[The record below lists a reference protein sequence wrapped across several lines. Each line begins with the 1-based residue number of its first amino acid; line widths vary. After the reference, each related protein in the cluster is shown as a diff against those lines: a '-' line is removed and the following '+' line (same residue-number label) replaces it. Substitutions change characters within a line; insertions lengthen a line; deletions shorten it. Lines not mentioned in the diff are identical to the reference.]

1 MALAELYLTDGTKL
15 VNLLQ
20 GNQSGAGIGLQK
32 VRFGRPQR
40 EADSIFANMYK
51 TVTETYSLTIT
62 GKTADETIAQQR
74 ALDGLLVQAEN
85 YFKGSAETGLVW
97 LVSRAANETNP
108 RYAIVFGGGVADYD
122 DLYGQPFAT
131 PLAPTM
137 RDLDLALERSAW
149 LANPPTAPACKAINN
164 AVAWQNYLST
174 FTSRAGVTNGRGLYT
189 VKANGYMF
197 AGYDGVIAV
206 SSNSGATWGTSKALS
221 AGNVAQQFIVANG
234 KLYAAVNRGAGGN
247 ADSGIWSATLT
258 GGTWTQELS
267 GSNSY
272 SFAILP
278 DGRLICGGISVI
290 RVLPAG
296 GGSWAT
302 YTAGLQGPVRALTVT
317 ATGAVI
323 AGDQYDLWRQPRGS
337 AFFTLIS
344 SATSV
349 GPYGYALTVGSRIFV
364 VGDGTGVN
372 LSLDDGVTFQTVLA
386 TVARTVFYSATKGK
400 YYAAFDAGLYTS
412 IDGGI
417 TWAQDPATGAVVA
430 APFGEVTEN
439 NAGSI
444 FYIDA
449 SHIYERSTATVLSGP
464 QSASCAT
471 PVYVGNRSD
480 SAMLQTI
487 MVFDNSPTGYTV
499 LGGNVDT
506 VNSSA
511 LFPSTMALV
520 DSLYLGFLD
529 PQTNTPLPNAIYFN
543 ITKSNKTTG
552 ITWEYWRG
560 FWDTIP
566 QTVDTTQQLKRSGVL
581 SFPPPSDWA
590 TVAVNGVTAYWIRAR
605 LSSIGSITAPPEA
618 NNIYAIA
625 RPYVEVTG
633 VKGDIPALAQLKITN
648 ANDGGSGNNFT
659 QTNTLRVGL
668 RSMDRGATFD
678 PYMAPGFVDAI
689 PAYDLGSGLGVQDP
703 SKAGGGFYIHNTV
716 NVGSYNHAAY
726 FTPRGY
732 LRDYYGTYRAYLR
745 YAFYGTNQAVSLKLI
760 LRNFTQGLSNTGDEK
775 VLSTVVSTVGVS
787 RLLDMGQFTIGIQ
800 DFLDT
805 DETGNSFYFDLYSK
819 ATASSQT
826 VDIFEL
832 ILMPIDEWFGYFEDS
847 TQAGPLLINNTLD
860 IDSAS
865 YHKRQLRSTIKY
877 RGSELVTATWLP
889 SANGPLFLQPG
900 KTQRFYFLGEMYN
913 GEYLASPFTQVH
925 QVQLYAH
932 ERYLG
937 GRGNG

>member
-32 VRFGRPQR
+32 VRFTRPQR
-40 EADSIFANMYK
+40 EADSIFANQYK
-51 TVTETYSLTIT
+51 TVTETYAITIT
-62 GKTADETIAQQR
+62 GKTTDETIGQQR
-74 ALDGLLVQAEN
+74 SLDGLLVQAEN

-97 LVSRAANETNP
+97 LVSRAANETSP
-108 RYAIVFGGGVADYD
+108 RYAIVFGGGVAEYD
-122 DLYGQPFAT
+122 DLYGQPFNTAT
-131 PLAPTM
+131 AATM

-149 LANPPTAPACKAINN
+149 LANPPTAPACKALTN

-174 FTSRAGVTNGRGLYT
+174 FTNRAGVTNGRGLYT

-197 AGYDGVIAV
+197 AGHDGVILQ
-206 SSNSGATWGTSKALS
+206 SSNNGASFSTSKSLT
-221 AGNVAQQFIVANG
+221 AGNVAQQFIVAYG
-234 KLYAAVNRGAGGN
+234 KLYAAVARSTANTN
-247 ADSGIWSATLT
+247 SGLWTATLT
-258 GGTWTQELS
+258 GGSWTQEVS
-267 GSNSY
+267 SANAY
-272 SFAILP
+272 SFAVLP
-278 DGRLICGGISVI
+278 DGRLLAGGDGLI
-290 RVLPAG
+290 RVTTG
-296 GGSWAT
+296 NGSWAT
-302 YTAGLQGPVRALTVT
+302 YASGFTGAIKALTVT

-323 AGDQYDLWRQPRGS
+323 AGDTYDLWRQPKGG
-337 AFFTLIS
+337 AFSLLGQVIS
-344 SATSV
+344 T
-349 GPYGYALTVGSRIFV
+349 GPYGYALSVGNRIFV
-364 VGDGTGVN
+364 VGDGAGIN
-372 LSLDDGVTFQTVLA
+372 LSLDDGISFQTVLG
-386 TVARTVFYSATKGK
+386 TSARTVFYSATKGK
-400 YYAAFDAGLYTS
+400 YYAAFDAGLYS
-412 IDGGI
+412 SVDGGI
-417 TWAQDPATGAVVA
+417 TWAQDPATGGIVTP
-430 APFGEVTEN
+430 PFGEVTEN
-439 NAGSI
+439 NAGNI

-449 SHIYERSTATVLSGP
+449 GHIYEKNTATVLSGP
-464 QSASCAT
+464 QVVSCAT
-471 PVYVGNRSD
+471 PVYVANRSD
-480 SAMLQTI
+480 PAMLQTI
-487 MVFDNSPTGYTV
+487 MVFDNSPSGYTV

-506 VNSSA
+506 VNSSP
-511 LFPSTMALV
+511 LFPSTMALA

-566 QTVDTTQQLKRSGVL
+566 QTVDTTQQLMRAGVL
-581 SFPPPSDWA
+581 SFPPPNDWA

-605 LSSIGSITAPPEA
+605 LSSIGSITTPPQA

-625 RPYVEVTG
+625 RPYVEITG

-648 ANDGGSGNNFT
+648 ANDGGSGDNWT

-678 PYMAPGFVDAI
+678 PYMAPGFVSAI
-689 PAYDLGSGLGVQDP
+689 PGTDLGSGLGVQDP

-716 NVGSYNHAAY
+716 NVGSYNHAAQY
-726 FTPRGY
+726 TPRGY

-745 YAFYGTNQAVSLKLI
+745 YAFYGTNQAVSLKLQ
-760 LRNFTQGLSNTGDEK
+760 LNNFTQGLANTGEEK
-775 VLSTVVSTVGVS
+775 ILSTAVSTEGIT

-800 DFLDT
+800 NFLDT
-805 DETGNSFYFDLYSK
+805 DEIGNSFYFDLYSK

-847 TQAGPLLINNTLD
+847 TQAGPLTLNNTLD

-865 YHKRQLRSTIKY
+865 YHKRQLRSTVKY

-913 GEYLASPFTQVH
+913 GEYLASTFTQVH